1 MHCQVRI
8 VKFDNSQLGSFRIGR
23 VRVRVR
29 VTGRHFRVFCHF
41 TECDHLPRNCVGG
54 SDFAPKCRSSAA
66 SPPRS
71 SFAFSAFRPLCYAMP
86 NALLLGGYVVRL
98 NTVAASARAV
108 CCCKLLQFFTN
119 TQGLLICG
127 ALRCRNVLCLRGRE
141 PRHGARETRVVRPG
155 EDAPAPHRKRVV
167 RLHCAGHASVF

>member
-1 MHCQVRI
+1 MS
-8 VKFDNSQLGSFRIGR
+8 KFRSKPSQELFR
-23 VRVRVR
+23 
-29 VTGRHFRVFCHF
+29 FFCF
-41 TECDHLPRNCVGG
+41 QTPM
-54 SDFAPKCRSSAA
+54 
-66 SPPRS
+66 
-71 SFAFSAFRPLCYAMP
+71 YAMP
-86 NALLLGGYVVRL
+86 NALHVLLGGYVVRL

-141 PRHGARETRVVRPG
+141 PLHGARETRVVRPG

-167 RLHCAGHASVF
+167 RLHGAGHASVF